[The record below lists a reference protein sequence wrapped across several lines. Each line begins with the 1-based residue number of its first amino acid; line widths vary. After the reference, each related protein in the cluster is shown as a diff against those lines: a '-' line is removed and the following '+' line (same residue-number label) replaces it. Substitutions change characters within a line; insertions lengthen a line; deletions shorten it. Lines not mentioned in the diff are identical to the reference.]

1 MHLHFYIPSETA
13 VLSSAD
19 TCAEWNVEYGQVVAL
34 KVRLKQDYQ
43 WESCFSSAS
52 RLGAVK
58 TANPFCPGTCK

>member
-1 MHLHFYIPSETA
+1 M
-13 VLSSAD
+13 LSSAD

-58 TANPFCPGTCK
+58 TENPFCPGGCK